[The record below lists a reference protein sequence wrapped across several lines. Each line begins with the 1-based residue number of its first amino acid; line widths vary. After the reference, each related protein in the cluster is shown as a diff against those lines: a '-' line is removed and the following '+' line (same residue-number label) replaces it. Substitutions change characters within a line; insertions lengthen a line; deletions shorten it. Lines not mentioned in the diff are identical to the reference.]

1 MNENIRNFLDFY
13 IVDPDPQY
21 GVLIGKPPIQRKVG

>member
-1 MNENIRNFLDFY
+1 MNENNRNFLDRY

-21 GVLIGKPPIQRKVG
+21 GVLIDIVGRTES